1 MEWIFEE
8 NKAFEIGLIELG
20 HDNPNLV
27 KELFYRVPGKTIEQI
42 QNNYDALLRDVEIIE
57 SGCFDEKLD
66 DLYGHKSNQEGL
78 TSIVPNVTNI
88 SVQRRRGIPW
98 TDDEHE

>member
-1 MEWIFEE
+1 MEWTFEE
-8 NKAFEIGLIELG
+8 NKAFENGLVELG

-27 KELFYRVPGKTIEQI
+27 KELSLRFPGKTIEQI
-42 QNNYDALLRDVEIIE
+42 QNHYDALLRDVEIIE

-66 DLYGHKSNQEGL
+66 DLYGYNSKQEG
-78 TSIVPNVTNI
+78 SNIQSNVLNTR
-88 SVQRRRGIPW
+88 VQRRRGIPW